1 MILYKYLQ
9 PVRLDVLRHRRIRFT
24 QPGDFNDPFEF
35 RPQIEAA
42 TDDVRAYVEDNF
54 EVLVDQLLERFH
66 ALTPILT
73 DANVRN
79 LLLSLKPM
87 LPEVFRMVQTE
98 ELQLVAPAIDK
109 LLSLNVG
116 VLCLSEVRDS
126 ILMWGHY
133 TDSHRGVVVGFDS
146 TNPFFSKRGNDLD
159 DFGFLRQV
167 NYQLDRPQVKLT
179 DTTSLAWFQTKSA
192 DWAYE
197 KEWRIVRPLS
207 EADRVDM
214 NPSPVCLFEF
224 APDAVREIVVGMR
237 AAPSLIQE
245 IRDIAGTFPWAAV
258 LKAREDP
265 HRYGLLIEE
274 FD

>member
-1 MILYKYLQ
+1 MILYKYLH
-9 PVRLDVLRHRRIRFT
+9 PDLLDVLRHRTIRFT
-24 QPGDFNDPFEF
+24 QPADFNDPFEF

-98 ELQLVAPAIDK
+98 ELQRVAPAIDK
-109 LLSLNVG
+109 LLNLNVG

-146 TNPFFSKRGNDLD
+146 TNPFFSRRGNDLD

-258 LKAREDP
+258 LKAREGSPQVWSP
-265 HRYGLLIEE
+265 H
-274 FD
+274 